1 MTGLVTPT
9 EPVPLAE
16 LGRVHFVGI
25 GGAGMS
31 GIARIMLA
39 RGAEVSGS
47 DSGASAALDELAAL
61 GARVHVGH
69 AAGQLGDADTLVVS
83 SAIRDSNPELAEAR
97 RRGLRVLHRAA
108 ALASLMFGRRVIA
121 VTGTHGKTTTTSM
134 ITTVL
139 LETGARPAYAIGG
152 VLAATGTGAADGPGA
167 DFVAEADES
176 DGSFLMYAPDIAVVT
191 NVEADHLDNY
201 GTEQAYRASFGRFLA
216 KIKPG
221 GLLVTSADDPGA
233 GDLAV
238 QARALGLR
246 VVTFGESPSADY
258 LVANVTASGM
268 ETSLSVQSQSPSFG
282 RIDLDLRLSVPGHHN
297 ALNAAAAFAAAVE
310 LGIEPALAARALASY
325 RGAARRLE
333 PKGEAGGVRVLDTY
347 AHHPTELAADLRAA
361 REVLAGTGRVI
372 AVFQPH
378 LYSRTRIFAAEF
390 GAALG
395 LADEA
400 VVLDVYAAREDPEP
414 GVTGRLVA
422 NAVPGGAAH
431 YVTEFGDVPKVVAA
445 LAAPGDLVLTMG
457 AGDITRMGPLVLT
470 EIAASAAGR
479 GGATRRRPPRR
490 RGRHPLR
497 ARSRQ
502 RAPFRQQALRRRPS
516 TSGSCRAGAQPAA
529 GAGRAGG
536 EARPRAAAGGGAGP
550 AGARPSSPS
559 PGSRSWSG
567 PPGRCSATGYSSSGR
582 SR

>member
-1 MTGLVTPT
+1 MGLVTPT
-9 EPVPLAE
+9 EPVPLDE

-39 RGAEVSGS
+39 RGTEVSGS

-69 AAGQLGDADTLVVS
+69 AADQVGDADTLVVS

-139 LETGARPAYAIGG
+139 LDTGTGPAYAIGG
-152 VLAATGTGAADGPGA
+152 LLAATGTGAADGPGG

-176 DGSFLMYAPDIAVVT
+176 DGSFLMYAPDVAVVT
-191 NVEADHLDNY
+191 NIEADHLDNY
-201 GTEQAYRASFGRFLA
+201 GTEQAYRASFADFLA
-216 KIKPG
+216 KVKPG
-221 GLLVTSADDPGA
+221 GLLVTSADDPGTR
-233 GDLAV
+233 DLAGV
-238 QARALGLR
+238 ARALGVR
-246 VVTFGESPSADY
+246 VVTFGESADADY
-258 LVANVTASGM
+258 RVSRVTASGM
-268 ETSLSVQSQSPSFG
+268 ETSLTIHHHSDNSKKPAG
-282 RIDLDLRLSVPGHHN
+282 AELRLGVPGHHN

-310 LGIEPALAARALASY
+310 LGTSPALAATALAGF

-333 PKGEAGGVRVLDTY
+333 PKGEAGGVQVLDSY

-361 REVLAGTGRVI
+361 RGITGGRGRVI

-395 LADEA
+395 LADEV

-414 GVTGRLVA
+414 GVTGKLVA
-422 NAVPGGAAH
+422 DAVPGGAAR
-431 YVTEFGDVPKVVAA
+431 YVAELGDIPKVIAA

-457 AGDITRMGPLVLT
+457 AGDITRMGPLVLA
-470 EIAASAAGR
+470 EIEASAAGR
-479 GGATRRRPPRR
+479 P
-490 RGRHPLR
+490 
-497 ARSRQ
+497 
-502 RAPFRQQALRRRPS
+502 
-516 TSGSCRAGAQPAA
+516 
-529 GAGRAGG
+529 
-536 EARPRAAAGGGAGP
+536 
-550 AGARPSSPS
+550 
-559 PGSRSWSG
+559 
-567 PPGRCSATGYSSSGR
+567 
-582 SR
+582 